1 MQGED
6 MLARRSLLGLALGAT
21 LPFHALAQPGGQ
33 PLRIILPL
41 QAGAAVDGSVRVI
54 VDALSR
60 ALGQPVIIDNQPG
73 AGGITGTAQIVR
85 ATPDGNTIGVV
96 STNHA
101 VNPAIYPNVPF
112 DSLQDITPIT
122 MIGTTPLV
130 VLAHPSLGVKT
141 IPELVA
147 LAKTRPG
154 TINYGS
160 SGNGTI
166 LHLAV
171 ELLAS
176 KTGIKLQHVPY
187 RGAGQF
193 LQDLVAG
200 QIQLGVFGENVAAG
214 YIKSGALA
222 ALGVTTAKR
231 TSMSPDVPTI
241 AEQDVPG
248 YEIEGWFAAIGPKN
262 LPAKEVARLNAAFA
276 TALAD
281 PKVRATLIA
290 QGNSITPGTPPQARQ
305 VIGDS
310 IATYANLVKQAG
322 VKID

>member
-1 MQGED
+1 
-6 MLARRSLLGLALGAT
+6 MLDRRSLFGLVLGIALPLRA
-21 LPFHALAQPGGQ
+21 FAQPGGQ

-41 QAGAAVDGSVRVI
+41 QAGAAVDASARI
-54 VDALSR
+54 VTDSLSK
-60 ALGQPVIIDNQPG
+60 ALGRPVVIENLPG

-85 ATPDGNTIGVV
+85 AAPDGNTIGVV

-112 DSLQDITPIT
+112 DSLEDITPIT

-130 VLAHPSLGVKT
+130 LMAHPSLGVKN
-141 IPELVA
+141 IAELVA
-147 LAKTRPG
+147 AAKAKPG
-154 TINYGS
+154 AINYGS

-214 YIKSGALA
+214 YIKSGTLV

-231 TSMSPDVPTI
+231 TSLSPDVPTI
-241 AEQDVPG
+241 AEQGVPG

-262 LPAKEVARLNAAFA
+262 LPAKEVDRLNAAFHA
-276 TALAD
+276 ALAD
-281 PKVRATLIA
+281 PKTREALIA
-290 QGNSITPGTPPQARQ
+290 QGNAVTPTTPAQAKK
-305 VIGDS
+305 IIADS
-310 IATYANLVKQAG
+310 IATYAALVKQIG
-322 VKID
+322 LKIE

>member
-1 MQGED
+1 
-6 MLARRSLLGLALGAT
+6 MLDRRSLFGLALGTA
-21 LPFHALAQPGGQ
+21 LPLRAFAQPGGQ

-41 QAGAAVDGSVRVI
+41 QAGAAVDASARI
-54 VDALSR
+54 VTDSLSK
-60 ALGQPVIIDNQPG
+60 ALGRPVVIENLPG

-85 ATPDGNTIGVV
+85 AAPDGNTIGIV

-112 DSLQDITPIT
+112 DSLEDITPIT

-130 VLAHPSLGVKT
+130 LMAHPSLGVKN
-141 IPELVA
+141 IAELVA
-147 LAKTRPG
+147 AAKAKPG
-154 TINYGS
+154 AINYGS

-200 QIQLGVFGENVAAG
+200 QIQLGVFGENVAAS
-214 YIKSGALA
+214 YIKSGALV

-231 TSMSPDVPTI
+231 TSLSPDVPTI
-241 AEQDVPG
+241 AEQGVPG

-262 LPAKEVARLNAAFA
+262 LPATEVDRLNAAFQA
-276 TALAD
+276 ALAD
-281 PKVRATLIA
+281 PRTRNTLIA
-290 QGNSITPGTPPQARQ
+290 QGNAVTPSTPAQAKK

-310 IATYANLVKQAG
+310 IATYAALVKQIG
-322 VKID
+322 LKIE